1 MIDNKNFHSN
11 LLKID
16 KMSYENIDIYYIGYV
31 TTKDSDYVKIYSV
44 KPLYLTIGEVDG
56 STERKNG
63 YKYLTFAS
71 TDKNKEVIEKYT
83 ELWDGVK

>member
-16 KMSYENIDIYYIGYV
+16 KMSYEKIDIYYIGYV

-44 KPLYLTIGEVDG
+44 NPLYVTIGE
-56 STERKNG
+56 KNG
-63 YKYLTFAS
+63 YKYLTLAS
-71 TDKNKEVIEKYT
+71 TDKNKEVMERYR